1 MKLDDLGKR
10 EMAVIYILGFLLSA
24 ALLYKFVVSPEFQ
37 RYRTFKSQFGSQQQ
51 REMRAVTRR
60 DALLKQYL
68 ELRDAADE
76 MNKLLFNRTEAD
88 DFQVQLPKLSEQTG
102 NELTS
107 ITPKESKALAPKNPR
122 DPRKELTEEE
132 AEKLA
137 QLSEIAQMPI
147 GVTIKGEYGDIIKL
161 FRTLED
167 FKELMVVG
175 DVGVTTGSEEKNE
188 VETRFSLNLI
198 HTRSD
203 INEPASEALAAV
215 AAIMLRAAKAPKV
228 VTAPPQRTSVKPPD
242 RPTSPPGLTK
252 EMEDKGAVLRSG
264 SDEKA
269 KEASELE
276 SNVRYAVQIGAFSVE
291 GNSETVKKM
300 LESRN
305 YDPWV
310 RPNMLTGQ
318 APYYVLVGKFFT
330 KAAAHQFGNL
340 MQKELPWVN
349 EFLVKQ
355 TVLDADNILREVRT
369 AE

>member
-10 EMAVIYILGFLLSA
+10 EMAIIYIVGFLLSA

-60 DALLKQYL
+60 DALLEQYV

-76 MNKLLFNRTEAD
+76 MNKLLFNRAEAD
-88 DFQVQLPKLSEQTG
+88 DFQVKLPKLSAQTG

-122 DPRKELTEEE
+122 DPKKELSEEE

-147 GVTIKGEYGDIIKL
+147 GVTIKGEYGNIIKL

-175 DVGVTTGSEEKNE
+175 NVGVSSGREDENE

-203 INEPASEALAAV
+203 INAPASKVLAAI
-215 AAIMLRAAKAPKV
+215 AAMRRAAEAPKV
-228 VTAPPQRTSVKPPD
+228 VTTAQQTSIKPPD
-242 RPTSPPGLTK
+242 RPTIPQGLTT
-252 EMEDKGAVLRSG
+252 EMEEKRAVLRSG
-264 SDEKA
+264 SDVKEKG
-269 KEASELE
+269 ASKLE
-276 SNVRYAVQIGAFSVE
+276 TKIKYAVQIGAFNVA
-291 GNSETVKKM
+291 GNSEAVKKM

-305 YDPWV
+305 YEPWV

-318 APYYVLVGKFFT
+318 APYYVLIGKFLT
-330 KAAAHQFGNL
+330 KAEARQFGDL
-340 MQKELPWVN
+340 MQRELSWVN
-349 EFLVKQ
+349 EFLVKE
-355 TVLDADNILREVRT
+355 TVLDADNVLREVRT
-369 AE
+369 TE